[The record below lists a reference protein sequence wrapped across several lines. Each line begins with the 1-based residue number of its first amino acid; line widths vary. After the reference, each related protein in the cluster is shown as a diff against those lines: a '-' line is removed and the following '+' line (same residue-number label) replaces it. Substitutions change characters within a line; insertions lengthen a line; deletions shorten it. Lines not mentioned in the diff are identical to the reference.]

1 MSLREVSASQVM
13 NEDCE
18 TIQNDSSIA
27 KAKSKMESNNLRAL
41 TVVDS
46 KNRVVGAI
54 GYRDL
59 IRHVQ
64 FNPNTTGLEKV
75 MHQPPRFE
83 ENDSLVD
90 IAELRIESGRK
101 MLVNTQNDKLQGVVG
116 DDEFRNAFVGKNAF
130 SQVTTMDLGPN
141 EVLTVFEDDSI
152 EKARHKMLDNNI
164 SRLPVLDNN
173 GDLTG
178 IIKSTD
184 LLQVMISRERQ
195 SSGGTSGDSLRET
208 QIAGGSEKESM
219 SKIDVDEIM
228 DRTPLTVEGH
238 VDGDEAIEKMN
249 DRDAKEIIVVEGGYP
264 QTIVTVKDYI
274 EEVANLR
281 QRNTVLVNLT
291 GIEVDEEKAAVH
303 DKIATQLRGSLGR
316 KLKRPEELNLRIKKA
331 EKDGK
336 KHRYEATMKL
346 FSEYGQTT
354 VQTEAWDLLEVVDD
368 CLNALN
374 RAIRDKKE
382 KRTEH

>member
-1 MSLREVSASQVM
+1 MSLRGISASQVM
-13 NEDCE
+13 NEDCK
-18 TIQNDSSIA
+18 TIQNDSSLA
-27 KAKSKMESNNLRAL
+27 KAKNKMEKNSLRAL

-75 MHQPPRFE
+75 MHQPPRFDSD
-83 ENDSLVD
+83 DSLVD

-101 MLVNTQNDKLQGVVG
+101 MLVNTENDKLQGVIG
-116 DDEFRNAFVGKNAF
+116 DDEFRNAFVGKKAF

-228 DRTPLTVEGH
+228 DRTPLTIQGH
-238 VDGDEAIEKMN
+238 VDGDKAIEEMN
-249 DRDAKEIIVVEGGYP
+249 DRDAKEVIVVEGGYP

-291 GIEVDEEKAAVH
+291 GIDMDEEKAAVH
-303 DKIATQLRGSLGR
+303 DKISTQLRGSLGR

-354 VQTEAWDLLEVVDD
+354 VQSEEWDLLEVVDN

-374 RAIRDKKE
+374 RSIRDEKE
-382 KRTEH
+382 QRTEH